1 MKQRTILFVPVLIL
15 LSFVIVTPAQ
25 AQTTNADFQQAV
37 SAYQQSFSSAAAEK
51 VIRTAAALPQLPPI
65 PEEARRHFVG
75 GTVLFKDAKSLDD
88 FKQVVDEFKQ
98 AAHLAP
104 WWPDALYNL
113 SLALEA
119 AGDYN
124 NAILNLKLYLSFNLP
139 NADARAAQD
148 KIYAI
153 EARQAKAVRE
163 AAKPKEEPV
172 AARPQNT
179 FEDLLRKIDG
189 RRYLASEDNHIA
201 SAIDIR
207 GRILVLGA
215 VISPGAPVS
224 RGYQMGFHE
233 LERTNSRYEIRDR
246 EFSGPVGEALG
257 CQVCPVENTFTIRE
271 DGSTIR
277 LRIRFS
283 DGRVYEEMYL
293 WQR

>member
-1 MKQRTILFVPVLIL
+1 MRPI
-15 LSFVIVTPAQ
+15 
-25 AQTTNADFQQAV
+25 
-37 SAYQQSFSSAAAEK
+37 SSRSYPPRPRRSSGWPRRCRNCRPFPK
-51 VIRTAAALPQLPPI
+51 RRGGISLRGTA
-65 PEEARRHFVG
+65 
-75 GTVLFKDAKSLDD
+75 LFKDAKSPDD

-98 AAHLAP
+98 AAPPCPLVAGC
-104 WWPDALYNL
+104 A
-113 SLALEA
+113 STTFALALEA
-119 AGDYN
+119 AGDYD

-153 EARQAKAVRE
+153 EAKQEKAVRE

-201 SAIDIR
+201 PAIDIR

-224 RGYQMGFHE
+224 RGYQMGYHE
-233 LERTNSRYEIRDR
+233 LESESNSRYEIRDR
-246 EFSGPVGEALG
+246 EFSGPVGRGA
-257 CQVCPVENTFTIRE
+257 
-271 DGSTIR
+271 R
-277 LRIRFS
+277 LPGLPR
-283 DGRVYEEMYL
+283 
-293 WQR
+293 